1 MYQPT
6 TAASVARRPW
16 ISITAGL
23 VAAALLAGC
32 GNSHS
37 DQPATGQ
44 TTAAT
49 NAPAVM
55 APAAATTGAAAS
67 TGAAAPDPGD
77 LQTSFERVVQ
87 TASPS
92 VVLIETTEGLGSG
105 IVLDQEGHIVTN
117 AHVVGT
123 ARSFQVTLPTGQ
135 TRQATLVSSYPP
147 DDLAVIDAEGSG
159 FKPASFADSS
169 KVRVGDIVLAMGN
182 PLGLQSSVTQ
192 GIVSALGRTVSEPG
206 GAALPGAIQTSASIN
221 PGNSGGALV
230 DLRGQVV
237 GIPTLAARD
246 PQGNAAAPGIGFAIA
261 SNTVSDIAGQIVRK
275 GRVVNSH
282 RAFLGVSLAG
292 GVTGQPGAVVGS
304 VEAGGPAAAAGIRGG
319 DQILAID
326 GKETPDASAVAE
338 ALATQTPGKRVTLR
352 IRHQDGGTADVT
364 VTLGELPS

>member
-1 MYQPT
+1 MHQPT
-6 TAASVARRPW
+6 TAASVSRRPW
-16 ISITAGL
+16 ISVTAAL

-32 GNSHS
+32 GDS
-37 DQPATGQ
+37 DSDKPATGQ
-44 TTAAT
+44 TTAAAD
-49 NAPAVM
+49 APAV

-67 TGAAAPDPGD
+67 TAAAPDVND

-105 IVLDQEGHIVTN
+105 IVMDQEGHIVTN

-123 ARSFQVTLPTGQ
+123 ARSFKVTLPTGQ
-135 TRQATLVSSYPP
+135 TRSATLVSSFPP

-159 FKPASFADSS
+159 FKPATFADSS
-169 KVRVGDIVLAMGN
+169 KARVGDIVLAMGN

-230 DLRGQVV
+230 DLRGEVV

-261 SNTVSDIAGQIVRK
+261 SNIVTDIAGQIVRE

-292 GVTGQPGAVVGS
+292 GETGQPGAVVAS
-304 VEAGGPAAAAGIRGG
+304 VEEGGPAAAAGIKAG

-326 GKETPDASAVAE
+326 GKETPNASAVAE
-338 ALATQTPGKRVTLR
+338 ALASQTPGKRVSLS
-352 IRHQDGGTADVT
+352 IRHPDGGTEDVT